1 MNDDNTFL
9 PVPEDYEIDSQFF
22 RHSQDSGTVNSRGRN
37 LLEICTALNLRIFN
51 GRIVGDLEGKKTC
64 FHYNGSSVV
73 DYVIGS
79 KAILQNVRYLIVNPL
94 MPHLLDHC
102 HVTYAIKAILT
113 GSPVS
118 SSCSNGCTLSEHNRL
133 LWDTKLKS
141 KLKECLESQM
151 VQSKL
156 QAALRNDNV
165 DTAAELFSETLVEAC
180 KKSRLE
186 SPT

>member
-1 MNDDNTFL
+1 MTIIYTFL
-9 PVPEDYEIDSQFF
+9 PVPEDYEIDSKFF
-22 RHSQDSGTVNSRGRN
+22 RHSQDSGAVNSRGRN

-141 KLKECLESQM
+141 KLKECLESQI
-151 VQSKL
+151 VQS
-156 QAALRNDNV
+156 
-165 DTAAELFSETLVEAC
+165 
-180 KKSRLE
+180 
-186 SPT
+186 